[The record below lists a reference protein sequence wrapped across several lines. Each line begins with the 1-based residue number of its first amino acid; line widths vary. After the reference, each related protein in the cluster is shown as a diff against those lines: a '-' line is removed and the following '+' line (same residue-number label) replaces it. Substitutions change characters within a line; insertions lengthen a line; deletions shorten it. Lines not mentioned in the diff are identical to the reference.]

1 MKLKKVPAKLYKA
14 TKTAVKELFKYDRL
28 ERYVLIQ
35 VLTAAE
41 QKQPIDDVYIKCANK
56 VLQRHPFNSPQEAA

>member
-14 TKTAVKELFKYDRL
+14 TKAAVKELLKYDRL
-28 ERYVLIQ
+28 ERYILIQ

-56 VLQRHPFNSPQEAA
+56 VLQRHPFKSPQEAA